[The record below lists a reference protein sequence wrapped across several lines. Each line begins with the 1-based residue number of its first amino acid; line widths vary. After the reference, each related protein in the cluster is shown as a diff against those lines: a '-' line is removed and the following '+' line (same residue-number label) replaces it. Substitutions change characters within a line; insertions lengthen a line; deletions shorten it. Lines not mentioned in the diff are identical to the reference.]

1 MATETIRLKASLNE
15 NGSTEVK
22 ALIKHP
28 METGAR
34 IEQSTGEF
42 IPAHFIEE
50 VVCEHQGKIV
60 MSAIWSAG
68 ISKDPYVAFR
78 FKGGKVGDKVKLKW
92 KDNKNESDEAEV
104 EITLLE
110 KSS

>member
-1 MATETIRLKASLNE
+1 MASETIRLKASLNE
-15 NGSTEVK
+15 KGITEVK

-28 METGAR
+28 METGMR

-50 VVCEHQGKIV
+50 VVCEHQGKVV

-68 ISKDPYVAFR
+68 ISKDPYIAFR
-78 FKGGKVGDKVKLKW
+78 FKDGKVGDKVKLKW
-92 KDNKNESDEAEV
+92 KDNKNDTDEAEID
-104 EITLLE
+104 ITQSE